1 MKVALIDTGISKN
14 DVNYRHKVRHFSLL
28 NETLVEEYKAPK
40 DCHGTDCFKE
50 IVSNLKNENIEIF
63 DLNILDET
71 GVLQVSN
78 ILSAITKSIEE
89 KVDIINISLGL
100 TGYSQELNDIC
111 EKAVQ
116 NNIIILSAASHANT
130 ISFPADFKNVI
141 CVKVDQ
147 QQKDEIKTIDSTT
160 ISIAMRDFIIKEHD
174 TEFDFSSS
182 SLACARVCGHFCNI
196 LSHMPLNDKFKILF
210 QKYNINPFLSDD
222 IGYNINLK
230 KSGIAEVL
238 LNHRVA
244 IVLFPSNSLDILDKT
259 LINENIVAYYDHE
272 KFDFY
277 NFQDGNSTKDFDVI
291 VILNSSYFDLD
302 IPKNIKEKYSSYQIV
317 CIGNFL
323 NIDDNN
329 YLYHYSDFE
338 SSEISVLEKPVIAI
352 TSLCSGL
359 NKTDIQLSLLKSLK
373 EDGLEVGS
381 ISNNPIGLLYNTNIF
396 NFPNELKFPNIVYS
410 INKFMYLNEI
420 NTDMDAWV
428 LNIGGAIGQ
437 VNSLNTYNF
446 GKLADAYFSAAN
458 IDVAIMCVNPS
469 IDVSNLKLQLAHL
482 YKHGIENIFVVL
494 SHNDIDATTM
504 DYRDGLQTYFI
515 DDVKYYDALE
525 YLKKNIDETVFTLEE
540 VQSGTL
546 YENIIETLS

>member
-1 MKVALIDTGISKN
+1 MKVALIDTGVSNKN
-14 DVNYRHKVRHFSLL
+14 INNRHKVRHFSLL
-28 NETLVEEYKAPK
+28 NEELIEEYQEPK
-40 DCHGTDCFKE
+40 DCHGTDCYKE
-50 IVSNLKNENIEIF
+50 IVSNTKNEDIDII
-63 DLNILDET
+63 DLNIMDES
-71 GVLQVSN
+71 GKLN
-78 ILSAITKSIEE
+78 ISHIINAIMKAIEE

-100 TGYSQELNDIC
+100 TAYSQELNDIC

-116 NNIIILSAASHANT
+116 NNIVILSAASHTNT
-130 ISFPADFKNVI
+130 ISFPADFKSVI

-147 QQKDEIKTIDSTT
+147 QQTEDIKTIDHTT
-160 ISIAMRDFIIKEHD
+160 ISIAMRDFIIKEND

-182 SLACARVCGHFCNI
+182 SLACARVCGLFCNE
-196 LSHMPLNDKFKILF
+196 LNHMSLNDKFKILL

-222 IGYNINLK
+222 IGYNMNFK
-230 KSGIAEVL
+230 KSGIAEIL
-238 LNHRVA
+238 TNHRVA
-244 IVLFPSNSLDILDKT
+244 VVLFPANSLDHIDKT

-272 KFDFY
+272 RFDFY
-277 NFQDGNSTKDFDVI
+277 SIQDDNPIKDFDVI
-291 VILNSSYFDLD
+291 IILNTAYFDLEV
-302 IPKNIKEKYSSYQIV
+302 PKSIKETYSSYQII

-329 YLYHYSDFE
+329 YLYQYSDFE

-359 NKTDIQLSLLKSLK
+359 NKTEVQSSLLKSLK

-381 ISNNPIGLLYNTNIF
+381 ISNNPIGLLYDANIF
-396 NFPNELKFPNIVYS
+396 DFPSELKFPNIVYS

-420 NTDMDAWV
+420 NMDMDAWV

-469 IDVSNLKLQLAHL
+469 IDVSNLELQLSHL
-482 YKHGIENIFVVL
+482 YKHGVETVFVVL
-494 SHNDIDATTM
+494 SHNDIDATTI

-515 DDVKYYDALE
+515 DDVKYRDAFE
-525 YLKKNIDETVFTLEE
+525 YLKLNIKESVFTLEE
-540 VQSGTL
+540 VYNGSL
-546 YENIIETLS
+546 YESIIEILS